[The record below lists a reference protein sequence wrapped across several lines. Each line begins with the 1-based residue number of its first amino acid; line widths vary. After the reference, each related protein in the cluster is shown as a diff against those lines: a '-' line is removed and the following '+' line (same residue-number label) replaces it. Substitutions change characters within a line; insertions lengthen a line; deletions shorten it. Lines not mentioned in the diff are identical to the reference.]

1 MLTLCSPGPDTSCF
15 GCCPPIRPAHYDPLA
30 FASSLKREFVEHR
43 HRFLADGPRSRP
55 IVGFS
60 CWALGYLDEKGRRIG
75 CLLHPSRH
83 GGRDLRFL
91 TGYGDK
97 CRREMCLA
105 AQSFARL
112 APAGQTFWLT
122 LARGLNSFY
131 FSSPRSN
138 SLFHVLLWG
147 PALLETLRIKAEQDG
162 FTATELIWQQ
172 PFLVNP
178 GWSPRGHRFLFRLV
192 VEVQA
197 SSPDAPVKPLD
208 RLGRGLWEKIRSLPE
223 AVASGNR
230 SPQAHYLH
238 QLPLEEDFVDFLRVG
253 LGWLHSTYHQACAL
267 QERIEELMPD
277 FCGIARIDHED
288 HEGHEEL

>member
-1 MLTLCSPGPDTSCF
+1 MLTLCAPGPDTSCF

-122 LARGLNSFY
+122 LAAGAEFL
-131 FSSPRSN
+131 
-138 SLFHVLLWG
+138 LFLQPEIQ
-147 PALLETLRIKAEQDG
+147 PAIPCIA
-162 FTATELIWQQ
+162 
-172 PFLVNP
+172 
-178 GWSPRGHRFLFRLV
+178 
-192 VEVQA
+192 
-197 SSPDAPVKPLD
+197 
-208 RLGRGLWEKIRSLPE
+208 LGSR
-223 AVASGNR
+223 AA
-230 SPQAHYLH
+230 
-238 QLPLEEDFVDFLRVG
+238 
-253 LGWLHSTYHQACAL
+253 
-267 QERIEELMPD
+267 
-277 FCGIARIDHED
+277 
-288 HEGHEEL
+288 